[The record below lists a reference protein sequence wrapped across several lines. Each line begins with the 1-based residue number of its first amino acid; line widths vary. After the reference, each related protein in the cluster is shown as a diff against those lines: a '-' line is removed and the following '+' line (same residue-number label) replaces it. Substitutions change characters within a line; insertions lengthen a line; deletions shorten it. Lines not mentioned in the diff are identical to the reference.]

1 MAKGIGFYFNIIWII
16 TVFIFFY
23 FYVIKP
29 TNIGSQEAQRDMA
42 NIEQSRKLD
51 RACLTEIGKEECSKI
66 GAKLEVVDIN
76 PLMYK
81 GIFICSGN
89 KNHIN
94 ISQNYLSQCS
104 NN

>member
-1 MAKGIGFYFNIIWII
+1 MGKSIGFYFNIIWII
-16 TVFIFFY
+16 IVLVFLYFFL
-23 FYVIKP
+23 IKP
-29 TNIGSQEAQRDMA
+29 TNIGSQEAKRDMV
-42 NIEQSRKLD
+42 NIEQSKKLD
-51 RACLTEIGKEECSKI
+51 RTCLTEIGKEECKKI
-66 GAKLEVVDIN
+66 GAELEAIDIN

-94 ISQNYLSQCS
+94 ISQTYLTQCS